1 MSLRMHKIDH
11 ELQKQ
16 IMDIIQREIDDPLL
30 EFLSVTRVK
39 TTTDLQESKVYFSLL
54 QDDKY
59 EQALKALNQ
68 MSGFIRSSLAKRIR
82 LKVLPKLSFF
92 PDESIKYSVEIYQK
106 IEEIKKQ
113 DADQNRKKNNRGNTR
128 T

>member
-1 MSLRMHKIDH
+1 MQKIDH

-16 IMDIIQREIDDPLL
+16 LMDIIQREIDDPVF
-30 EFLSVTRVK
+30 EFLSVTEVR

-59 EQALKALNQ
+59 DYALKVLNQ
-68 MSGFIRSSLAKRIR
+68 MSGFIRACLTKRIR

-92 PDESIKYSVEIYQK
+92 PDDSIKYSVEIYQK
-106 IEEIKKQ
+106 IEEL
-113 DADQNRKKNNRGNTR
+113 KKNDAGQSSKKDSRRHTR
-128 T
+128 A

>member
-1 MSLRMHKIDH
+1 
-11 ELQKQ
+11 
-16 IMDIIQREIDDPLL
+16 MDIIQREIDDPAL

-59 EQALKALNQ
+59 DYALKVLKQ
-68 MSGFIRSSLAKRIR
+68 MGGFIRASLTKRIR

-92 PDESIKYSVEIYQK
+92 PDEAIKYSVEIYQK
-106 IEEIKKQ
+106 IEELKRH
-113 DADQNRKKNNRGNTR
+113 DAGESNKKNNNRDTR